1 MQFHEVR
8 FPTALSFGSI
18 GGPERR
24 TEIVTLANG
33 HEERNTPWK
42 HSRRRYDAG
51 IGLRSMDDLARLTA
65 FFEARQGPLIGF
77 RWKDWTDW
85 KSCLPSGEITPF
97 DQEIGIGDEVR
108 SVFALIKRYRSGDTE
123 DVRPI
128 AKPVTGSVRVA
139 LGEVELQETVDYAI
153 DYKTGSI
160 EFFHPPEVGGEITA
174 GYEFDVPARFDGD
187 AIAISAAAFDAGEVP
202 SVPVVEV
209 RL

>member
-77 RWKDWTDW
+77 RWKDWMTG
-85 KSCLPSGEITPF
+85 SRACHLGRSPPST
-97 DQEIGIGDEVR
+97 R
-108 SVFALIKRYRSGDTE
+108 RSG
-123 DVRPI
+123 
-128 AKPVTGSVRVA
+128 S
-139 LGEVELQETVDYAI
+139 ETRCDRC
-153 DYKTGSI
+153 S
-160 EFFHPPEVGGEITA
+160 
-174 GYEFDVPARFDGD
+174 R
-187 AIAISAAAFDAGEVP
+187 
-202 SVPVVEV
+202 
-209 RL
+209 